1 MSLDSS
7 FDKNATQGIFLR
19 FYTHVH
25 ARHNGLLVSEWLLE
39 LAKRNRLGGG
49 SVFRATAG
57 FGRHGVLH
65 HEAFFELAD
74 DLPQKIEFL
83 LSEANAYTLL
93 RLVREA
99 SVDLV
104 YAWSPVHFGI
114 LGQAE
119 TT

>member
-1 MSLDSS
+1 MSFDTSLDHDS
-7 FDKNATQGIFLR
+7 TQGIFLR

-25 ARHNGLLVSEWLLE
+25 ARHDGLLISEWLLE
-39 LAKRNRLGGG
+39 LAKRHKLGGG

-74 DLPQKIEFL
+74 DLPEKIEFL
-83 LSEANAYTLL
+83 LSQAHAQTLL

-99 SVDLV
+99 GVDLV
-104 YAWSPVHFGI
+104 YAWSPVHFGV
-114 LGQAE
+114 LGKEEAG
-119 TT
+119 

>member
-1 MSLDSS
+1 MSTDLSLH
-7 FDKNATQGIFLR
+7 NTQCNGVFLR

-25 ARHNGLLVSEWLLE
+25 ARHDGLLISEWLLE
-39 LAKRNRLGGG
+39 LAKRHKLGGG

-74 DLPQKIEFL
+74 DLPLKVEFL
-83 LSEANAYTLL
+83 LSEANAQALL

-99 SVDLV
+99 GVDLV
-104 YAWSPVHFGI
+104 YAWSPVQFGI
-114 LGQAE
+114 LGKEGDA
-119 TT
+119 

>member
-1 MSLDSS
+1 MSIDTS
-7 FDKNATQGIFLR
+7 FHGTPANGIFLR

-25 ARHNGLLVSEWLLE
+25 ARHDGLLLSEWLLE

-49 SVFRATAG
+49 SEFRATAG

-74 DLPQKIEFL
+74 DLPLKVEFL
-83 LSEANAYTLL
+83 LSEANAQTLL

-99 SVDLV
+99 GVDVV
-104 YAWSPVHFGI
+104 YAWSPVHFGT
-114 LGQAE
+114 LGKE
-119 TT
+119 GGT

>member
-1 MSLDSS
+1 MSNETP
-7 FDKNATQGIFLR
+7 FDNSATNGVLLR

-25 ARHNGLLVSEWLLE
+25 ARHEGLLVSEWLLE
-39 LAKRNRLGGG
+39 LAKRHKLGGG

-65 HEAFFELAD
+65 HEDFFELAD

-83 LSEANAYTLL
+83 LSNPNAQTLL

-99 SVDLV
+99 GVELV

-114 LGQAE
+114 LGKD
-119 TT
+119 

>member
-1 MSLDSS
+1 MSIETS
-7 FDKNATQGIFLR
+7 FDNGSPSGIFLR

-25 ARHNGLLVSEWLLE
+25 ARHDGLLVSEWLLE
-39 LAKRNRLGGG
+39 LAKRNKLGGG

-65 HEAFFELAD
+65 HEDFFELAD

-83 LSEANAYTLL
+83 LSEPNAQTLL

-99 SVDLV
+99 GVELV
-104 YAWSPVHFGI
+104 YAWSPVHFGV
-114 LGQAE
+114 LSKG
-119 TT
+119 TPG

>member
-1 MSLDSS
+1 MSIDTS
-7 FDKNATQGIFLR
+7 FHDTPANGIFLR

-25 ARHNGLLVSEWLLE
+25 ARHDGLLVSEWLLE

-57 FGRHGVLH
+57 FGRHGMLH

-74 DLPQKIEFL
+74 DLPLKIEFL
-83 LSEANAYTLL
+83 LSEAHAQTLL

-99 SVDLV
+99 DVDLV
-104 YAWSPVHFGI
+104 YAWSPVHFGV
-114 LGQAE
+114 LGKEQNA
-119 TT
+119 

>member
-1 MSLDSS
+1 MSLDTS
-7 FDKNATQGIFLR
+7 FDHGSTQGIFLR

-25 ARHNGLLVSEWLLE
+25 ARHDGLLISEWLLE
-39 LAKRNRLGGG
+39 LAKRHKLGGG

-74 DLPQKIEFL
+74 DLPEKIEFL
-83 LSEANAYTLL
+83 LSPANAQTLL

-99 SVDLV
+99 GVDLV
-104 YAWSPVHFGI
+104 YAWSPVHFGV
-114 LGQAE
+114 LGKEEAG
-119 TT
+119 